1 MTFDEM
7 VQQVIIDTNRP
18 DMTYTTAGGS
28 GEIPQA
34 VQFAT
39 HLMHTK
45 QGRYFPQDF
54 RESVVN
60 FDTPAF
66 AQTLDVSAA
75 FDRFRGLNYI
85 RKLGDGSFM
94 QTNPLLPPLPGYYR
108 TTARNAAFLA
118 IVDAVQFFDEVYGLE
133 QQDICWRA
141 GDTVNLKSS
150 TNLSQV
156 KVGWFQFPDINVAT
170 FTSWIARDY
179 PFAIIYAAESKIFNS
194 IGQQDSSRKMDGP
207 GGLCATSE
215 SALLNSALIQ
225 EAF

>member
-54 RESVVN
+54 RESEIT
-60 FDTPAF
+60 FDTPAYF
-66 AQTLDVSAA
+66 QTLDVSTA
-75 FDRFRGLNYI
+75 FTLFRGLNYI
-85 RKLGDGSFM
+85 RKLGTGDLM
-94 QTNPLLPPLPGYYR
+94 QSNPLLPPLPGYYR
-108 TTARNAAFLA
+108 ATSREAVFLR
-118 IVDAVQFFDEVYGLE
+118 IVDAVQFFDEIYGLE
-133 QQDICWRA
+133 NQDICWRA

-150 TNLSQV
+150 TNMSKV
-156 KVGWFQFPDINVAT
+156 KVGWFTFPDISIAT
-170 FTSWIARDY
+170 YNSWIARDY
-179 PFAIIYAAESKIFNS
+179 PFAIIYAAESKIFTS
-194 IGQQDSSRKMDGP
+194 IGQQDNSRKMDGP
-207 GGLCATSE
+207 GGLCVTSE
-215 SALLNSALIQ
+215 SALLNSALMQ